1 MRTFSQTDA
10 ERLDTLDG
18 SRGARVPRKA
28 AVRVEDLASL
38 LELPPTLKAAKA
50 AGAAPTK
57 EEFDALVDDVAAMH
71 RRFIVVVAA
80 LQARILR

>member
-1 MRTFSQTDA
+1 MRAFSQTDA

-18 SRGARVPRKA
+18 SRGGRATRKA
-28 AVRVEDLASL
+28 AVRIEDLASL

-57 EEFDALVDDVAAMH
+57 AEFDALVDDILAMH
-71 RRFIVVVAA
+71 RRLAVVAA
-80 LQARILR
+80 ALQGRILR